1 MLPSPRQSRLTGYGF
16 TLVCLSAA
24 AFLSWGASQLLH
36 IQAPLWP
43 FIIAVA
49 AISWFS
55 GLRTGLLGTAL
66 GAVMLFGVFKGILF
80 SFMAIQPGAPLVIMF
95 CVLGVIISLVVDRV
109 ARDYADAKATKAELQ
124 QAIQRL
130 SDTNRSLDQ
139 FAHSAADSLRTP
151 LRAIGV
157 FAELLE
163 VRHAALL
170 DNECKEY
177 LRIMVNSVR
186 QMNDVVDGLHHYA
199 RATQP
204 QPALL
209 LIDSNGV
216 LRQAIQQLQP
226 EIQAAGAVVSFDA
239 LPTVRADEGGLLQV
253 IQNLLGNALKYRGPA
268 APRIHISAKRADAE
282 WIFSLADN
290 GIGIDGKDAENVFDL
305 FRTVNG
311 NVDGHPVG
319 HGRGIGLAICRTT
332 LERFGGRIWVAS
344 RPGVGST
351 FYFSLPAGTA
361 RLTQTA
367 GA

>member
-1 MLPSPRQSRLTGYGF
+1 
-16 TLVCLSAA
+16 
-24 AFLSWGASQLLH
+24 
-36 IQAPLWP
+36 
-43 FIIAVA
+43 
-49 AISWFS
+49 
-55 GLRTGLLGTAL
+55 
-66 GAVMLFGVFKGILF
+66 
-80 SFMAIQPGAPLVIMF
+80 
-95 CVLGVIISLVVDRV
+95 
-109 ARDYADAKATKAELQ
+109 
-124 QAIQRL
+124 
-130 SDTNRSLDQ
+130 
-139 FAHSAADSLRTP
+139 
-151 LRAIGV
+151 
-157 FAELLE
+157 
-163 VRHAALL
+163 
-170 DNECKEY
+170 
-177 LRIMVNSVR
+177 
-186 QMNDVVDGLHHYA
+186 VVDGLHHYA